1 MSPFHNLP
9 CSPQA
14 TIAILD
20 ELRQHGFDNQA
31 FRLIH
36 HFGENADIQVHLD
49 YCATVE
55 SFQRDGQNE
64 RVHQR
69 LGAVFAA
76 FKCGAFTSP
85 AKPGVFE
92 ALAIA
97 ARKEL
102 PLSSSVT

>member
-1 MSPFHNLP
+1 MSPLHNLP

-14 TIAILD
+14 SIAILD

-36 HFGENADIQVHLD
+36 HFGEKADIQVHLD
-49 YCATVE
+49 YCSKVE
-55 SFQRDGQNE
+55 GFQRDGQNE

-69 LGAVFAA
+69 LGALLAA

-85 AKPGVFE
+85 ARPGVFE
-92 ALAIA
+92 GLAIA
-97 ARKEL
+97 AKREF
-102 PLSSSVT
+102 PL